1 MERGIRDPVI
11 LRKMIEN
18 IEKADHDGSAEFLR
32 QYLIKKVEKIESD
45 TQKNNL

>member
-1 MERGIRDPVI
+1 MEKGIRDPVI

-18 IEKADHDGSAEFLR
+18 IEKADRDGSAEFLN
-32 QYLIKKVEKIESD
+32 QYLIKKVEKIESN